1 MKTLTLSAVLLS
13 SAVFSFATV
22 ARAEMLF
29 VEGDIVRGAQR
40 GAPGPMC
47 VLNNQ
52 FKHLEKVVWR
62 FRVRDQNGKAIDEKG
77 LKSLVVEL
85 PDGQKINAAYGGH
98 PPDNSPVDHF
108 WTAVWIVPT
117 GYPNGGFTYKAVATG
132 NDGGATTWQPFLS
145 KPSQLQ
151 VIPGEIEIKSP

>member
-1 MKTLTLSAVLLS
+1 MKTLTLCAVLLS
-13 SAVFSFATV
+13 SAVSSFATV
-22 ARAEMLF
+22 ARAELLF
-29 VEGDIVRGAQR
+29 VDGDIVRGAQR

-62 FRVRDQNGKAIDEKG
+62 FRVRDQNGNPVDEKG

-85 PDGQKINAAYGGH
+85 PDGQKINAAYGAH
-98 PPDNSPVDHF
+98 PPGNSAVDHF
-108 WTAVWIVPT
+108 WTAVWVVPT
-117 GYPNGGFTYKAVATG
+117 DYPNGGFTYKAVATG
-132 NDGGATTWQPFLS
+132 NDGGSTAWQPFLS

-151 VIPGEIEIKSP
+151 VIPGAIEIKSP